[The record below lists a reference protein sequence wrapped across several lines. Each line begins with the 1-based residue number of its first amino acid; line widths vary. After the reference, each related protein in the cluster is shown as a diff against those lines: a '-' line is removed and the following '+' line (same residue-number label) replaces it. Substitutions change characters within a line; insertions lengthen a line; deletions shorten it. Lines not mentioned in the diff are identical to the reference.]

1 MNQEKWPLFRFRY
14 DVMYVYL
21 YNYAEI
27 DLKYNSSDATLL
39 LSTIGISNTIGEVIV
54 GWLGDQSWTNLNA
67 LYAICMLMCGAAT
80 AVVPFMSHFTALAIS
95 AGLFGFF
102 ISANYSLTSPILVK
116 YVSLEQVRTFFLCQ
130 CHLIRKRCRRKG
142 SHPITLLE

>member
-1 MNQEKWPLFRFRY
+1 
-14 DVMYVYL
+14 MYVYL